1 MMTDTA
7 FERLLGASPTAH
19 AANGW
24 SRERI
29 MGDLR
34 ARGQDPAQ
42 AGECAAHLEM
52 LGLPMRPMTAVIAAY
67 LPEPMTDIDLDLSV
81 RTKRA
86 LQARMKRSYYD
97 AWRAV
102 VGPALPE
109 LAAALYVEDH
119 AVTRDSRP
127 RAIQHGWVELAGRI
141 VETTDIEGGKST
153 MLAYFPG
160 LYYAVEEADRLAREL
175 GDVPIAWQLYGW
187 GGYDHPAMP
196 GSALAA
202 WLYVD
207 RMSPGQVDYDLL
219 EMYRSRLQELTEG
232 EPRL

>member
-109 LAAALYVEDH
+109 LAAALYVQDH

-153 MLAYFPG
+153 MLA
-160 LYYAVEEADRLAREL
+160 
-175 GDVPIAWQLYGW
+175 
-187 GGYDHPAMP
+187 
-196 GSALAA
+196 
-202 WLYVD
+202 
-207 RMSPGQVDYDLL
+207 
-219 EMYRSRLQELTEG
+219 
-232 EPRL
+232 